1 MQAMLDWLVTVPVG
15 VLYVII
21 FLTAAL
27 ENLVPPFPSDV
38 VVAFG
43 AFVVARTNHGT
54 LLSVFLAVWAG
65 NVAGAMVVYALG
77 RRYGAERLER
87 RLAGKD
93 AESVDAR
100 LHRLFDKYG
109 LPAVFVSR
117 FVPGVRAIV
126 PGFAGATRMSVPW
139 TLAMIAAASAIWYG
153 LISVLAFRAGSDWEQ
168 LKAMIAGVG
177 TKAAIIGTVILGAG
191 VVAWLIANRKKRT
204 R

>member
-43 AFVVARTNHGT
+43 GFIVARTGHGT

-65 NVAGAMVVYALG
+65 NVGGAMIVYALG
-77 RRYGAERLER
+77 RRFGAERLER
-87 RLAGKD
+87 RLAGKN
-93 AESVDAR
+93 AQSVDAR
-100 LHRLFDKYG
+100 LHRMFDRYG
-109 LPAVFVSR
+109 LAALFVSR
-117 FVPGVRAIV
+117 FIPGIRAIV
-126 PGFAGATRMSVPW
+126 PAFAGATRMSVPW
-139 TLAMIAAASAIWYG
+139 TIVMIGAASAIWYG

-168 LKAMIAGVG
+168 LKDMIANVG
-177 TKAAIIGTVILGAG
+177 STAAIGGAVILLAG
-191 VVAWLIANRKKRT
+191 VAVWLIANRKKRT
-204 R
+204 S